1 MTTMHSHSDPKL
13 IGESLGRGHSDYAT
27 LDVHEPCGACGT
39 QLQWNSNLISMW
51 GKGSVICDECCNQ
64 RRDEAR
70 AFEESALEGKVQ
82 TSIEKVIPPL
92 YLDTDPEKLPKQEL
106 DQILAWRYEPQDE
119 KYMSMP
125 CKGIYAI
132 GPTRAGKTRAI
143 CLLVTRLIEEGRN
156 VQCLF
161 AGELQT
167 QMMEHM
173 RSERGY
179 AAWKRDLINADVLFL
194 DDLFNE
200 RVTPRTES
208 TWFEIIDGRMNYKR
222 PTLITSQYSAR
233 DAVKLFSEARRGA
246 AMLNRLRETSHVIAF
261 GDSLQGELPV

>member
-1 MTTMHSHSDPKL
+1 MHSHSEPKL
-13 IGESLGRGHSDYAT
+13 IGDSFSGADADYET
-27 LDVHEPCGACGT
+27 LDIHEDCRECGT
-39 QLQWNSNLISMW
+39 QLQWNSNLIKMW
-51 GKGSVICDECCNQ
+51 GKGCVICDECCNQ
-64 RRDEAR
+64 RREEAR
-70 AFEESALEGKVQ
+70 AFEEAAVVDRVQASLE
-82 TSIEKVIPPL
+82 SVIPPQ
-92 YLDTDPEKLPKQEL
+92 YLDTDPERLPKKEL
-106 DQILAWRYEPQDE
+106 DQILAWRYEPTNE
-119 KYMSMP
+119 RFMSQP
-125 CKGIYAI
+125 LKGIYAI
-132 GPTRAGKTRAI
+132 GPTRAGKTRSI

-156 VQCLF
+156 VKCLF

-208 TWFEIIDGRMNYKR
+208 TWFEIIDGRMNFKR

-233 DAVKLFSEARRGA
+233 DAVQLFSEARRGA

-261 GDSLQGELPV
+261 GDSLQGELPVA